1 MLRAACPELAI
12 LVEDS
17 AMRDLGEAFPGQ
29 TSRAGPVYVTPVND
43 LAAFARDARGARDA
57 GAAMHDFGEAL
68 YITAVTAGVPRAVA
82 ATRVLLDVFA
92 EDRSPCHVMPGPRP
106 SI

>member
-1 MLRAACPELAI
+1 
-12 LVEDS
+12 
-17 AMRDLGEAFPGQ
+17 
-29 TSRAGPVYVTPVND
+29 
-43 LAAFARDARGARDA
+43 
-57 GAAMHDFGEAL
+57 MHDFGEAL
-68 YITAVTAGVPRAVA
+68 YVTAVTAGVPRAVA